1 VSLALQLLLLLLM
14 MTTIG
19 SLVSLLLVQE
29 STGKL
34 VELIALQ
41 QGQEMR
47 QGTVETSEFV
57 AGGIVRQAGLVNDRS
72 AVEVRLN
79 LDEELKEKKIR
90 HFSLSLSLFL
100 GLTLMSAG
108 SREGG
113 FLS

>member
-1 VSLALQLLLLLLM
+1 
-14 MTTIG
+14 
-19 SLVSLLLVQE
+19 
-29 STGKL
+29 
-34 VELIALQ
+34 
-41 QGQEMR
+41 MR

-90 HFSLSLSLFL
+90 HFSLSLSLSLSL

>member
-1 VSLALQLLLLLLM
+1 M

-79 LDEELKEKKIR
+79 LDEELDVCRLEGR
-90 HFSLSLSLFL
+90 RFL
-100 GLTLMSAG
+100 VVIVQFGKAKGIQL
-108 SREGG
+108 
-113 FLS
+113 

>member
-1 VSLALQLLLLLLM
+1 LQLLLLLLM

-79 LDEELKEKKIR
+79 LDEELKEKKNQT
-90 HFSLSLSLFL
+90 FLSLSLSFL
-100 GLTLMSAG
+100 VSP
-108 SREGG
+108 
-113 FLS
+113 